1 MIQFCEDCGQKNSI
15 DPAQIQENKAVFKCS
30 VCNYQNSYRIKTETK
45 TYPDKLLELSRITG
59 VEKYIL
65 VDQTGKIAAHN
76 IKNPKAT
83 GQIIVSC
90 AKNSFAISE
99 SYIKYVILN
108 KANQKKVFIFQA
120 GNSYLG
126 VIKQQHISNATLT
139 ENILNFLKGLI

>member
-15 DPAQIQENKAVFKCS
+15 DSAQIQENKAVFKCS
-30 VCNYQNSYRIKTETK
+30 ACNYQNSYRIKLETK
-45 TYPDKLLELSRITG
+45 TYPDTLLELSKITG

-83 GQIIVSC
+83 GQIILSC
-90 AKNSFAISE
+90 AQNSFAIGE
-99 SYIKYVILN
+99 PCMEYVILN
-108 KANQKKVFIFQA
+108 KENQKKVFIFQA

>member
-15 DPAQIQENKAVFKCS
+15 DSAQIQENKAVFKCS
-30 VCNYQNSYRIKTETK
+30 ACNYQNSYRIKLETK
-45 TYPDKLLELSRITG
+45 TYSDKLLELSNIAG
-59 VEKYIL
+59 VGQYIL
-65 VDQTGKIAAHN
+65 VNQTGKIAAHN

-83 GQIIVSC
+83 GQIILSC
-90 AKNSFAISE
+90 AQNSFAISE
-99 SYIKYVILN
+99 PGIKYVIFN
-108 KANQKKVFIFQA
+108 RENQKKVFIFQA